1 MKKTIVMDEQQLAE
15 NTKTHK
21 SCISWRPVI
30 IGGVS
35 GIALG
40 GVMAEAIAI
49 TSHKPCNEEN
59 GETVLTEVNGFA
71 LVDNGIPVA
80 QVSDTMSFSDAFNS
94 AHGQVGSG
102 GVFVWHG
109 QVYSTFT
116 EDEWNC
122 MTSVE
127 RREFGSH
134 IHIQYDESSL
144 VSSQSTAQTPHAEEN
159 SGSILEQ
166 QEEYNGAQEPQEVLA
181 QQSVNTIGIPM
192 KNENVIDGV
201 SPVGP
206 KVEVIAYETVS
217 NENGGQMDIAVVSVD
232 GKEMGVYDVNQDGT
246 ADLLAVD
253 ANKNQRI
260 EDNEIHDISSEGL
273 SMQYLHD
280 EYIAQNDPS
289 TLGPDYINDGDVH
302 NYMT

>member
-1 MKKTIVMDEQQLAE
+1 MEETIVMDEQQPAE

-21 SCISWRPVI
+21 SCTSWRPVV

-49 TSHKPCNEEN
+49 TSHKSCNEEN
-59 GETVLTEVNGFA
+59 GETALTEVDGFA
-71 LVDNGIPVA
+71 LVDNSIPVA

-94 AHGQVGSG
+94 AHGQVGPG

-122 MTSVE
+122 MTYVE
-127 RREFGSH
+127 RKEFGSH

-144 VSSQSTAQTPHAEEN
+144 VSSQSTVQTPHIEEN
-159 SGSILEQ
+159 SSSILQ
-166 QEEYNGAQEPQEVLA
+166 QEEYNGAQEPQEALA
-181 QQSVNTIGIPM
+181 QQSINTIGIPV

-206 KVEVIAYETVS
+206 KVEVLSYETVS
-217 NENGGQMDIAVVSVD
+217 NENGGQLDIAVVSVD
-232 GKEMGVYDVNQDGT
+232 GKEMGVYDINQDGT

-253 ANKNQRI
+253 ANNNQRI

-289 TLGPDYINDGDVH
+289 ELGPDYINDGDVH